1 MHKSIARLVV
11 LSRLAM
17 VPLFLGLI
25 FALLLLVVWFFMEL
39 WRFTVHLPWATQTE
53 VLVGLLALIG
63 LLAMIQSRQLTL
75 TALLPTTPAGT
86 KQSKASAKG
95 RSPQLFPRQAPAAAT
110 PVRAGAEQPV
120 PEINQRQPRRELYQA
135 LARMDADTA
144 ADMLMEL
151 DADAVTELLLA
162 LRERPLDSHH
172 LIGASCHDWHELEH
186 ACAMDLDFA
195 VVSPVRET
203 ASHPGAKALGFT
215 GLRDLTERADLP
227 VYALGGMAE
236 TDLFSVFE
244 HGAQGIAA
252 IRGLWLSP

>member
-1 MHKSIARLVV
+1 LTNAG
-11 LSRLAM
+11 LA
-17 VPLFLGLI
+17 GL
-25 FALLLLVVWFFMEL
+25 L
-39 WRFTVHLPWATQTE
+39 
-53 VLVGLLALIG
+53 GLLALIG

-95 RSPQLFPRQAPAAAT
+95 RAPQLFPRQAPAAAT

-162 LRERPLDSHH
+162 LRERDLSRILEAAPPVEAAQWVAGLLDAAPPLEPPPATEQPAVPAGGDAAQPVEMADPAG
-172 LIGASCHDWHELEH
+172 IGSTDE
-186 ACAMDLDFA
+186 
-195 VVSPVRET
+195 STQET
-203 ASHPGAKALGFT
+203 ADGSFSQAEPVPQDGA
-215 GLRDLTERADLP
+215 DADESAVSNGSAAGNEPPRLP
-227 VYALGGMAE
+227 PDTTTA
-236 TDLFSVFE
+236 
-244 HGAQGIAA
+244 
-252 IRGLWLSP
+252 